1 MRKKRKE
8 DTPPATRGHR
18 TARLVK
24 EREREKE
31 RKKERRSHRARGGG
45 GAGAG
50 RGVAFQKRIKDRD
63 GVLNGLILTIQTTML
78 FFFRRQGRLGI
89 FLSLLLFFSTKIE
102 HSCALESPIEQL
114 PTFKPQC
121 FDEVYT
127 GRPNFS
133 PSLEKFL
140 SFRNTIKLEVAW
152 WETSYMLTHAFSILL
167 TEKLG
172 YRTEINDF
180 TKMNYTQFAMENGIT
195 NAFVCER
202 VDVKYDA
209 RIHESLFWH
218 DFDEP

>member
-1 MRKKRKE
+1 MQ
-8 DTPPATRGHR
+8 
-18 TARLVK
+18 
-24 EREREKE
+24 
-31 RKKERRSHRARGGG
+31 ARGGG
-45 GAGAG
+45 
-50 RGVAFQKRIKDRD
+50 RFPKKDKFMTGWLSSTASFNNSND
-63 GVLNGLILTIQTTML
+63 DAL
-78 FFFRRQGRLGI
+78 FFRRQGRLGI

-140 SFRNTIKLEVAW
+140 TFGFGQLEWCGVRA
-152 WETSYMLTHAFSILL
+152 SYMLTHAFSILL

-195 NAFVCER
+195 NASVAER
-202 VDVKYDA
+202 
-209 RIHESLFWH
+209 R
-218 DFDEP
+218 